1 MAISIIIMAVIIVLD
16 RVVKSLSIQYGPEN
30 IVIIDKVINF
40 TFLKNTGAAYSFL
53 SNHTCILIV
62 LTIVFCLV
70 LAYFVFF
77 KKLPIGM
84 RVSLS
89 CVLAGGFSNLVDRVY
104 YGYVIDMFETQFITF
119 PVFNVADIFI
129 TCGGIVFII
138 FYIFY
143 DSKQAKVNKLELQDN
158 DRN

>member
-1 MAISIIIMAVIIVLD
+1 MAISIIVMAAIIILD
-16 RVVKSLSIQYGPEN
+16 RIVKSLSIQYGPEN
-30 IVIIDKVINF
+30 HIIIDKILGF

-53 SNHTCILIV
+53 SNHTWILIV
-62 LTIVFCLV
+62 LTIIFCIV

-77 KKLPIGM
+77 KKLPMGM

-104 YGYVIDMFETQFITF
+104 YGYVIDMFETKFITF

-129 TCGGIVFII
+129 TCGGIVFIL

-143 DSKQAKVNKLELQDN
+143 DSKQAKVNKLDTQDK
-158 DRN
+158 D